1 MEKHMSTQAKT
12 TTKKK
17 ILPKPE
23 KRQSF
28 KAAAEATHKQYAE
41 TLAKLAK

>member
-1 MEKHMSTQAKT
+1 MSTKPSKP
-12 TTKKK
+12 KKK

-23 KRQSF
+23 KAISLKQSM
-28 KAAAEATHKQYAE
+28 KIINERYGE